1 LKIHAGYRRCRR
13 LLKRLSRTAGST
25 SIAAASIIKADWL
38 LYFEEHYGPDYLL
51 HYRCFTEFKNG
62 FFVSLQGLSLLDTE
76 AQSDG
81 PPTWSRRHRKLIRGL
96 LIVCLTPVCAVL
108 CFLLVGWAMSL
119 GPVAQKIVMG
129 VVGMQVIGLV
139 VLLSRR
145 RGTEA

>member
-1 LKIHAGYRRCRR
+1 MDF
-13 LLKRLSRTAGST
+13 LLAL
-25 SIAAASIIKADWL
+25 
-38 LYFEEHYGPDYLL
+38 
-51 HYRCFTEFKNG
+51 
-62 FFVSLQGLSLLDTE
+62 LQGLSLLDTE

-96 LIVCLTPVCAVL
+96 LIVCLTPVCAVF
-108 CFLLVGWAMSL
+108 CFLLVEWVMSL

-145 RGTEA
+145 RETDAET